1 MKHPMTTKTLEKIK
15 RLAQEEGLCDAEI
28 ARQLGINHQSVRR
41 WRIELGIPKGSIG
54 KRISKKR
61 YTFYDRKTT
70 QFMCEGTLEECA
82 AVLGL
87 SMSGMHSIVCRAR
100 QGTYKK
106 YEVYEVE
113 T

>member
-1 MKHPMTTKTLEKIK
+1 MTTKTLEKIK
-15 RLAQEEGLCDAEI
+15 QLAQEDGLCDAEI
-28 ARQLGINHQSVRR
+28 ARRLGISHPSVHN
-41 WRIELGIPKGSIG
+41 WRTKLGIPKGNIG
-54 KRISKKR
+54 KRIPKKR
-61 YTFYDRKTT
+61 YAFYNRKTT
-70 QFMCEGTLEECA
+70 QFVCEGTLEECA

-113 T
+113 E